1 MGSQQSVAHL
11 IDERNIFLFLVQLF
25 ILLGLARGLGELFRR
40 WKQPALTAEIL
51 VGIVLGPSILG
62 RFLPSVHGAIFPAD
76 PIQQNMIQTVGW
88 LGVLF
93 LLLETGLEVD
103 FSSAW
108 RQKGDALKIA
118 LTDTAVPVG
127 TAIPVFLLLTVFY
140 PLELQSRIL
149 FAVFMAAVMT
159 TTAMPVAA
167 RALHEVNLSKTDL
180 GFLILSALSV
190 NDIIGWVLFTLVLSL
205 VTQAGAGMGRILMVL
220 GAIAGF
226 TAICLSIGQRLTSA
240 AISGIKRRGMPEPA
254 TALTFISLLGVLCG
268 AITQRIGTHALF
280 GFFIAG
286 VMAGQARAL
295 SERTR
300 QVIAQMVYALFV
312 PIFFVGIGLR
322 IDFLASFD
330 LFLAIFVS
338 VIGIGSRYLGA
349 WLGTSF
355 TGIPRSDRAAVAVA
369 HTPGGT
375 MEIVFALLA
384 LQFGIITQSVFVAI
398 IFAAV
403 FSSVLLGPWL
413 NYSISRRRE
422 VSILEF
428 FHKDSIIPELK
439 ATTRDKA
446 LRELSELAVVQQH
459 VYDADAVYEAVLR
472 RENEM
477 GTALEEG
484 LAIPHARFERL
495 DRPVVVFGR
504 SEAGIEDWNSPDG
517 KPTHFI
523 FLALTAQ
530 RSDVQVQI
538 LALIVR
544 TMLQPEI
551 RERIIRTDKPEALWA
566 TFSEVFAS
574 QRVLK
579 PGGSR
584 RK

>member
-1 MGSQQSVAHL
+1 MGSRQFVMHHINEQ
-11 IDERNIFLFLVQLF
+11 NIFLFLVQIF
-25 ILLGLARGLGELFRR
+25 VLLGLARGLGELFRR
-40 WKQPALTAEIL
+40 WRQPALTAEIL
-51 VGIVLGPSILG
+51 VGILLGPSILG
-62 RFLPSVHGAIFPAD
+62 RFLPSVHQAIFPPD
-76 PIQQNMIQTVGW
+76 PVQQNMLETVGW

-118 LTDTAVPVG
+118 ALDTIVPVSI
-127 TAIPVFLLLTVFY
+127 AIPAFLFLSAFY
-140 PLELQSRIL
+140 LIEPQSRIL
-149 FAVFMAAVMT
+149 FALFMAAVMT
-159 TTAMPVAA
+159 TSAMPVAA

-190 NDIIGWVLFTLVLSL
+190 NDIIGWVLFTVVLGL
-205 VTQAGAGMGRILMVL
+205 FAQAEAGVGRILMVL
-220 GAIAGF
+220 GAVAGF
-226 TAICLSIGQRLTSA
+226 AAICLSIGQRLTSA
-240 AISGIKRRGMPEPA
+240 AISQIKRRGMPEPA

-268 AITQRIGTHALF
+268 AITQRIGIHALF

-300 QVIAQMVYALFV
+300 QVISQMVYALFV

-322 IDFLASFD
+322 IDFLSHFD
-330 LFLAIFVS
+330 PFVAIFVT
-338 VIGIGSRYLGA
+338 VIGVGGRYLGA
-349 WLGTSF
+349 WLGTAL
-355 TGIPRSDRAAVAVA
+355 TAIPKSDRAAVAVA

-384 LQFGIITQSVFVAI
+384 LEYGIITPSVFVAI

-403 FSSVLLGPWL
+403 LSCVFLGPWL
-413 NYSISRRRE
+413 NYSISKRKE

-428 FHKDSIIPELK
+428 FHRGSIIPDLK
-439 ATTRDKA
+439 VTSRDGA
-446 LRELSELAVVQQH
+446 LRELSDLAAVQQH
-459 VYDADAVYEAVLR
+459 VYDADDIHAAVAR

-484 LAIPHARFERL
+484 LAIPHARPAKL
-495 DRPVVVFGR
+495 DSPVIVFGR

-523 FLALTAQ
+523 FLTLTPQ
-530 RSDVQVQI
+530 HSDVQVQI

-544 TMLQPEI
+544 TILRPEV
-551 RERIIRTDKPEALWA
+551 RERIIHADKPEVLWSV
-566 TFSEVFAS
+566 FSEVFAS
-574 QRVLK
+574 QRVVRPVK
-579 PGGSR
+579 QR
-584 RK
+584 R